1 VHDLPLSPEDR
12 RRVLRAAQSQPP
24 RERLLAGLVFGHGLA
39 LADALAI
46 KVEDIAWGDDH
57 ARLAVQAD
65 TGDRR
70 TVTIEREELDAVL
83 GDRRQGAL
91 LATASGI
98 PIRPDYAAR
107 ALLRVGEA
115 AGVPS
120 KLSARRLRFK
130 RSAVAR

>member
-12 RRVLRAAQSQPP
+12 RRVLSAAQSQPP
-24 RERLLAGLVFGHGLA
+24 RERLLVDLVHGHGLA

-46 KVEDIAWGDDH
+46 RVEDVAWGEAR

-70 TVTIEREELDAVL
+70 TVTVEREELDAVL
-83 GDRRQGAL
+83 GDRRAGAL

-98 PIRPDYAAR
+98 PIRRDYAAR
-107 ALLRVGEA
+107 VLLRVGEA

-120 KLSARRLRFK
+120 RLSARRLRFK
-130 RSAVAR
+130 RSAAAR